1 MCTFHCLYMNT
12 VVRGDL
18 FVNQCLELLVLYKH
32 LRHARGA
39 YYVGKNLALLQFEIM
54 SCTSERKC
62 VHSDWQELQSKRK
75 LTTDT
80 HAQTRV
86 RLYVGHSS
94 QCFMYTLDAPT
105 LHSHDH
111 LGTHIVLHIVKWKKK
126 KNTETNDHCMTV
138 HLIEYLA
145 HRPNFTIYCVWL
157 NVFWHRVEKKKGKS
171 LAVAS
176 QWRTAKVPSNLVS
189 FCEKILL
196 KFCLVKQRTID
207 GWVREHGRR
216 HNMAMRN

>member
-105 LHSHDH
+105 LRSHDH

-126 KNTETNDHCMTV
+126 KTPKQMT
-138 HLIEYLA
+138 IA
-145 HRPNFTIYCVWL
+145 WQCTWL
-157 NVFWHRVEKKKGKS
+157 NIWHTDRT
-171 LAVAS
+171 S
-176 QWRTAKVPSNLVS
+176 QFIVSDLTFSGTESRKRKVKAWQWLVS
-189 FCEKILL
+189 DVLQRFLRISCPSVR
-196 KFCLVKQRTID
+196 KFC
-207 GWVREHGRR
+207 
-216 HNMAMRN
+216 